1 VVEGAD
7 VSAQP
12 TEFPGY
18 KRNSLGHLVPIETIS
33 QWSLD
38 EDSLVDELFAAAE
51 ELQERMKQFKLR
63 TMTDIQAFTELLK
76 EKYKVSKGGEQG
88 FLTLSSYDAQRKIQI
103 SIGKQLTFGI
113 ELAAARDLVHEC
125 IRKWSQGGNANIR
138 ALVEHA
144 FQTDEQGKLSPSRIW
159 ELTRIEI
166 VGEPE
171 WEQAMRAIRDA
182 VRYEGEKPYLRFYRR
197 APGDKK
203 WVMLPM
209 DLAAL

>member
-1 VVEGAD
+1 MN
-7 VSAQP
+7 AQTQP
-12 TEFPGY
+12 EFPGY
-18 KRNSLGHLVPIETIS
+18 KRNSLGHLVPIESIS

-38 EDSLVDELFAAAE
+38 EDDLVDELFAAAE
-51 ELQERMKQFKLR
+51 QLQEQMKKFKLR
-63 TMTDIQAFTELLK
+63 TMTDIQAFTELVA
-76 EKYKVSKGGEQG
+76 ERYGVRKGGEQG
-88 FLTLSSYDAQRKIQI
+88 FLTLSSYDGQRKIQI
-103 SIGKQLTFGI
+103 SIGRQLTFGI
-113 ELAAARDLVHEC
+113 ELAAARELVHEC
-125 IRKWSQGGNANIR
+125 IRKWSEGSNPHIR

-171 WEQAMRAIRDA
+171 WEQAMKAIREA

-197 APGDKK
+197 QLPDKK
-203 WVMLPM
+203 WVMVGL